1 MLVREGE
8 SPVRPEH
15 SNSGATP
22 LHPIRIKAMW
32 RALRAGKLWLIVPFK
47 HFSGIKDKI
56 FHGVKFKEV
65 YPDPYCP
72 DDEGYITW
80 PLN

>member
-8 SPVRPEH
+8 SEHAARH

-22 LHPIRIKAMW
+22 LHPIRTKALW

-47 HFSGIKDKI
+47 HFSRIKDNT
-56 FHGVKFKEV
+56 FNGMKFKEV
-65 YPDPYCP
+65 YPDPHCP

-80 PLN
+80 PLK